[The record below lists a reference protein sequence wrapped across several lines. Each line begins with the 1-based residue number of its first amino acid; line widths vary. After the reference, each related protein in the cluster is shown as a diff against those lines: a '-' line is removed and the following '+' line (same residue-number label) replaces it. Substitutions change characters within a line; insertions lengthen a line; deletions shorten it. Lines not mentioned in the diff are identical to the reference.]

1 MVFFTPIFTLRKTKR
16 LYVLTHG
23 LQTQL
28 PWQCVPTVQ
37 FLFMNLFLN
46 RNAFTC
52 RRKKE
57 PILKKTDNDE
67 ETEEEH
73 DLPDATSIT
82 LEEAL
87 EQAIKD
93 ENYELAARIRDQIN
107 SRNKNQ

>member
-1 MVFFTPIFTLRKTKR
+1 
-16 LYVLTHG
+16 
-23 LQTQL
+23 
-28 PWQCVPTVQ
+28 
-37 FLFMNLFLN
+37 MNLFLN

-52 RRKKE
+52 RRKKRTRSE
-57 PILKKTDNDE
+57 ETDNDE
-67 ETEEEH
+67 GLKKEH
-73 DLPDATSIT
+73 DLPDATSRT

>member
-1 MVFFTPIFTLRKTKR
+1 MSSEERTRS
-16 LYVLTHG
+16 
-23 LQTQL
+23 
-28 PWQCVPTVQ
+28 
-37 FLFMNLFLN
+37 
-46 RNAFTC
+46 
-52 RRKKE
+52 E
-57 PILKKTDNDE
+57 ETDNDE

-73 DLPDATSIT
+73 DLPDATSRT